1 MTEMSCKEYSHKY
14 NTLINQMWDL
24 SSKMIGQC
32 QGEFRCNDIEGYNS
46 FEKKKT
52 TPTSKKWLVLIHHYY
67 LKPH

>member
-46 FEKKKT
+46 FEKKTK
-52 TPTSKKWLVLIHHYY
+52 PTSKKWLVLIHRYY